1 MLEAMGEKQIT
12 VDNTTYQLDELFFVG
27 DTKSP

>member
-12 VDNTTYQLDELFFVG
+12 VDNTTYQLDELFFVVA
-27 DTKSP
+27 TQNP